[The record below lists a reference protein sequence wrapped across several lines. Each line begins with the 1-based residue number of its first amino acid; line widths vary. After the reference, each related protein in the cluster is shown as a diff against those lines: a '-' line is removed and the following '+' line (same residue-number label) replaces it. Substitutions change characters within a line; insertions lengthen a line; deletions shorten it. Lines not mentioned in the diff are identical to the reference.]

1 MIRIEGLLRK
11 VIGLDAA
18 SIGSSQI
25 HRTIRLRMK
34 RIGLKKPEEYYHLLE
49 KTPAEMSGLIED
61 VVVTETW
68 FFRDQE
74 PFAAFTRLALQW
86 LVQNPSGTLR
96 VLSVPCSSGEEPYS
110 LAMALLD
117 MNVPVHRFAIHAID
131 ISTHALARARQAVYG
146 KNSFRAKDLSF
157 RDRHFRH
164 TKEGYAL
171 NPHVREC
178 VQFHHDNL
186 LGDDFLKGHPPYD
199 FIFCR
204 NLLIYFDR
212 ATQARAF
219 EKLRGLLTAAGVLF
233 VGPAEMPLVTDQ
245 GFVNANV
252 PMAFACRKSDAPNGG
267 VHGSSARTSRHGA
280 ERANEPAMS
289 SRSAFLIQLSEKRGE
304 TASQHPEPV
313 HLSTEPLPSLDAA
326 RQLADRGRLNEAAII
341 CEECLRKEGPSAQ
354 AYYLLGLVRDAAG
367 DPISIEFYRKALYL
381 EPNHYET
388 LLQMSLLLEKNGD
401 ATGARAFRRRAEK
414 AQSKT

>member
-25 HRTIRLRMK
+25 QRTVRLRMK
-34 RIGLKKPEEYYHLLE
+34 RLGIKKPEEYHQLLE
-49 KTPAEMSGLIED
+49 KSPAEMSELIEE

-74 PFAAFTRLALQW
+74 PFMAFTQLAMQW
-86 LVQNPSGTLR
+86 LTQNPGGTLR

-117 MNVPVHRFAIHAID
+117 LNVPMHRLSIHAVD
-131 ISTHALARARQAVYG
+131 ISAHALARAKHAIYG
-146 KNSFRAKDLSF
+146 KNSFRSKDLGF

-164 TKEGYAL
+164 SKEGYVL
-171 NPHVREC
+171 NSQVREC

-219 EKLRGLLTAAGVLF
+219 DKLQALLTTSGVLF
-233 VGPAEMPLVTDQ
+233 VGSAELPLVTEN

-252 PMAFACRKSDAPNGG
+252 PMAFACRKLDSRNGKG
-267 VHGSSARTSRHGA
+267 RETLARSNASARLANPKTSSEAASTGSALAQKADKTELRPVRV
-280 ERANEPAMS
+280 ENEKP
-289 SRSAFLIQLSEKRGE
+289 RD
-304 TASQHPEPV
+304 
-313 HLSTEPLPSLDAA
+313 LDLA
-326 RQLADRGRLNEAAII
+326 QELADRGQLDEAAAI
-341 CEECLRKEGPSAQ
+341 CEDWLRNEGPSFRAF
-354 AYYLLGLVRDAAG
+354 YLLGLVHDAAG
-367 DPISIEFYRKALYL
+367 DELAVEFYRKALYL

-388 LLQMSLLLEKNGD
+388 LLQLSLLLEKKGD
-401 ATGARAFRRRAEK
+401 TASARAFKRRAEK
-414 AQSKT
+414 AQPKN